1 MPLPPLL
8 PSFVVVPRPRQR
20 YDGIRRDDGDP
31 CRLVL
36 LCPLLVEEDDR
47 RDALLSREHRVP
59 TVAVD
64 TNGGGRTA
72 ALLVV
77 EGGDIPREVLLL
89 HHNDPCVTP
98 ETAFLVLDT

>member
-1 MPLPPLL
+1 VPLPPLL
-8 PSFVVVPRPRQR
+8 PSFAFVPQPRQR
-20 YDGIRRDDGDP
+20 YDGIKLGDDP

-36 LCPLLVEEDDR
+36 LYRPLEEDDR
-47 RDALLSREHRVP
+47 RDALSREHRVP

-77 EGGDIPREVLLL
+77 EDGDTPREALPL
-89 HHNDPCVTP
+89 HHTDPWVAP
-98 ETAFLVLDT
+98 ETTFLVLDT